1 MPKNV
6 DRVLVLGLDGAT
18 WSVLDPMRERGL
30 MPNLDALLSGAASGT
45 LRSIVPPVTTA
56 AWTTMMTGCGPAR
69 HGVFDHRYYDAAEGR
84 MKVNHSGRIR
94 VPTIWHL
101 LSGMGRSVVSLNTPG
116 LYPPLKV
123 RGIVVSGMDAPHLEA
138 ALSAAPEFA
147 SRLGTDAPGYGLGY
161 FWKRAPQSL
170 DELTRS
176 ARLTAESFRGRAQ
189 GGLLADR
196 LVPDWSVLMV
206 QFQNLD
212 PFQHRVWPYLNVDE
226 TGVDRPDWNNAAAE
240 VIRGL
245 DDAIGQLC
253 ELGRKRGAAVMVVSD
268 HGFGP
273 CLGRIHVNRIL
284 VKAGVARLPG
294 LGGRLGRRTFQAV
307 DRLRLWGQKRDN
319 PTARSASFDQ
329 SVTAQYRFDW
339 KRTLAFAPHQDTAAM
354 VYVNCAARH
363 GGMKTSAPRMTPR
376 QIDEARMAAVTALA
390 EAKHPDTGLRLFP
403 QIIETAAA
411 YQIDPTR
418 EGYPDLI
425 ALPDDPYWV
434 RTKLT
439 SGQSWVEPDPNL
451 PGTHR
456 PEGVVALAGAGLTPG
471 RHIAAHLI
479 DATPTILALLGVAI
493 PAHVE
498 GTPIPGT
505 TRSTMTQQ
513 QSGPSPAVAATRQD
527 TAAAP
532 FEGPHARP
540 FEYTNDEQAII
551 EQRLAEL
558 GYLE

>member
-1 MPKNV
+1 MSKTV
-6 DRVLVLGLDGAT
+6 DRLLVLGLDGAT
-18 WSVLDPMRERGL
+18 WSVLDPMRSRGL
-30 MPNLDALLSGAASGT
+30 MPNLDALLSSAAHGT

-101 LSGMGRSVVSLNTPG
+101 LSAAGRSIVSLNLPG
-116 LYPPLKV
+116 LYPPIKV
-123 RGIVVSGMDAPHLEA
+123 NGIVVSGMDAPHLPA

-147 SRLGTDAPGYGLGY
+147 SRLPAEAPDYGLGY

-170 DELTRS
+170 EELTKN
-176 ARLTAESFRGRAQ
+176 ARLTAQSFRGRAD
-189 GGLLADR
+189 GGWLADR
-196 LVPDWSVLMV
+196 IVPDWSVLLV

-226 TGVDRPDWNNAAAE
+226 TGVDRPDWNNAAAD

-245 DDAIGQLC
+245 DDAIGRLC
-253 ELGRKRGAAVMVVSD
+253 ELAGKRGAGVMVVSD

-284 VKAGVARLPG
+284 VEAGVARLPG
-294 LGGRLGRRTFQAV
+294 WAGRISRRTFQAG

-319 PTARSASFDQ
+319 PKARSASFDQ

-363 GGMKTSAPRMTPR
+363 RGVKTAAPSMTPR
-376 QIDEARMAAVTALA
+376 QIDDARRAAAQALEAARHR
-390 EAKHPDTGLRLFP
+390 ETGARLFP
-403 QIIETAAA
+403 RIIETAEA
-411 YQIDPTR
+411 YHLDPTS

-425 ALPDDPYWV
+425 ALPDEPYWV

-439 SGQSWVEPDPNL
+439 SSTAWVEPDANL

-456 PEGVVALAGAGLTPG
+456 PEGVVALAGVGLPPG
-471 RHIAAHLI
+471 RNLNAHLI
-479 DATPTILALLGVAI
+479 DATPTILALLGLPI
-493 PAHVE
+493 PEHIE
-498 GTPIPGT
+498 GTPITGSPKPADVPAGLAQFRHDAAEPTLEGT
-505 TRSTMTQQ
+505 HR
-513 QSGPSPAVAATRQD
+513 
-527 TAAAP
+527 
-532 FEGPHARP
+532 RP
-540 FEYTNDEQAII
+540 FEYSSEEQEII
-551 EQRLAEL
+551 EQRLMDL

>member
-1 MPKNV
+1 MPKTV
-6 DRVLVLGLDGAT
+6 DRLVVLGLDGAT
-18 WSVLDPMRERGL
+18 WSVLDPMRQRGL
-30 MPNLDALLSGAASGT
+30 MPNLDAFLAGAASGT
-45 LRSIVPPVTTA
+45 LRSTIPPVTTA

-94 VPTIWHL
+94 VPTVWHL
-101 LSGMGRSVVSLNTPG
+101 LSGTGRSVVSLNLPG

-138 ALSAAPEFA
+138 ALSAAPEFGA
-147 SRLGTDAPGYGLGY
+147 RLKVEAPGYGLGY

-170 DELTRS
+170 EELKTN
-176 ARLTAESFRGRAQ
+176 ARLTADSFRGRAE
-189 GGLLADR
+189 GGWLADR
-196 LVPDWSVLMV
+196 IVTDWSVLMV

-226 TGVDRPDWNNAAAE
+226 TGVDLPDWNNAAGE

-245 DDAIGQLC
+245 DEAIGRLC
-253 ELGRKRGAAVMVVSD
+253 ELAEQRRAAVMMVSD

-273 CLGRIHVNRIL
+273 CLGRIHVNRVL
-284 VKAGVARLPG
+284 VEAGVARLPG
-294 LGGRLGRRTFQAV
+294 WAGLIGRRTLQAS

-319 PTARSASFDQ
+319 PAARSASFDQ
-329 SVTAQYRFDW
+329 SVTAQYPFDW

-363 GGMKTSAPRMTPR
+363 GGVKTAAPRMTPR
-376 QIDEARMAAVTALA
+376 QIDEARTAAREALA
-390 EAKHPDTGLRLFP
+390 NARHPETGSPLFP
-403 QIIETAAA
+403 QIIETAET
-411 YQIDPTR
+411 YRVDPVC

-425 ALPDDPYWV
+425 ALPDEPYWV

-439 SGQSWVEPDPNL
+439 SGSAWVEPDANL

-456 PEGVVALAGAGLTPG
+456 PEGIVALAGAGMTTG
-471 RHIAAHLI
+471 RHLKAHLS
-479 DATPTILALLGVAI
+479 DATPTILALLGLPI
-493 PAHVE
+493 PAHIE
-498 GTPIPGT
+498 GRPIVGSTPPIDSTPIVP
-505 TRSTMTQQ
+505 
-513 QSGPSPAVAATRQD
+513 ATRQD
-527 TAAAP
+527 PTEDLL
-532 FEGPHARP
+532 EGPHRRP
-540 FEYTNDEQAII
+540 FEYTSQEQEII

>member
-1 MPKNV
+1 MIAMSKTV
-6 DRVLVLGLDGAT
+6 DRLLVLGLDGAT
-18 WSVLDPMRERGL
+18 WSVLDPMRSRGL
-30 MPNLDALLSGAASGT
+30 MPNLDALLSDAAHGT
-45 LRSIVPPVTTA
+45 LRSIIPPVTTA

-94 VPTIWHL
+94 VPTVWHL
-101 LSGMGRSVVSLNTPG
+101 LSATGRSIVSLNLPG
-116 LYPPLKV
+116 LYPPIKV
-123 RGIVVSGMDAPHLEA
+123 NGIVVSGMDAPHLPA

-147 SRLGTDAPGYGLGY
+147 SRLPAEAPEYGLGY

-170 DELTRS
+170 EELTNN
-176 ARLTAESFRGRAQ
+176 ARLTAQSFRGRAD
-189 GGLLADR
+189 GGWLADR
-196 LVPDWSVLMV
+196 IVPDWSVLLV

-212 PFQHRVWPYLNVDE
+212 PFQHRVWPYLNVDD
-226 TGVDRPDWNNAAAE
+226 TGVERPHWNNAAAE

-245 DDAIGQLC
+245 DEAIGRLC
-253 ELGRKRGAAVMVVSD
+253 ELAAKRGAGVMVVSD

-284 VKAGVARLPG
+284 VQAGVARLPG
-294 LGGRLGRRTFQAV
+294 WAGLIGRRTFQAG

-319 PTARSASFDQ
+319 PTARSSSFDQ
-329 SVTAQYRFDW
+329 SVTAQYPFDW

-363 GGMKTSAPRMTPR
+363 RGVKTAAPSMTPR
-376 QIDEARMAAVTALA
+376 QIDDARRAAAHALEA
-390 EAKHPDTGLRLFP
+390 AKHPQTGDRLFP
-403 QIIETAAA
+403 KIIETAEA

-425 ALPDDPYWV
+425 ALPDEPYWV

-439 SGQSWVEPDPNL
+439 SSSAWVEPDSNL

-456 PEGVVALAGAGLTPG
+456 PEGVVALANVDLPPG
-471 RHIAAHLI
+471 RNLKAHLI
-479 DATPTILALLGVAI
+479 DVTPTILALLGLSI
-493 PAHVE
+493 PAHIE
-498 GTPIPGT
+498 GTPIVGSARNAEV
-505 TRSTMTQQ
+505 TR
-513 QSGPSPAVAATRQD
+513 D
-527 TAAAP
+527 FAP
-532 FEGPHARP
+532 FRHDQPEEPVDGPHRRP
-540 FEYTNDEQAII
+540 FEYSSEEQEII
-551 EQRLAEL
+551 EQRLADL